1 MVEACRGVRAPGGK
15 NGAQTVVHDALCFF
29 FAVDASKR
37 ALVEAKNLSSGSP
50 SQQDRRLV
58 FGFATP
64 DSGFISRSTRDEKVF
79 AVGKTRLK
87 NATFL
92 AIESEACAT
101 STRAGVLCGV
111 SRRSRTMSLTNVTE
125 DLSGLSRAELVYKAK
140 LAEQAERCV
149 RPLLVSISAFP
160 PSRVARGR
168 RTEENLSSG
177 APGPDIRGSDLGS
190 GEPSAPPRSHGTTR
204 LSFASP
210 SPAAP
215 RIEPRA
221 RLAGPDLARDHTVS
235 SRIAR
240 IVNSNRDI
248 SSSAAPGDDTGA
260 LARAGARGTLARGLA
275 TATKPRPAAARRPPP
290 RLVRHREA
298 VPPRG
303 PARLGTRR
311 SVNARDNR
319 RFAFFFV
326 CVVFSRGGGGD
337 GRRRS
342 SSRRRSFPFVAR
354 ATHRTLPLPHPW
366 HLSNDFSRNQ
376 LRRDDGVHVQGG

>member
-1 MVEACRGVRAPGGK
+1 MVGEKNQARRKISGGPAESAEQATRVRFRDSRFL
-15 NGAQTVVHDALCFF
+15 VYFAL
-29 FAVDASKR
+29 DS
-37 ALVEAKNLSSGSP
+37 
-50 SQQDRRLV
+50 RRKS
-58 FGFATP
+58 F
-64 DSGFISRSTRDEKVF
+64 RR
-79 AVGKTRLK
+79 RQN

-92 AIESEACAT
+92 AIESEAT

-160 PSRVARGR
+160 PSRVACGR
-168 RTEENLSSG
+168 RTEENLSVRRAG
-177 APGPDIRGSDLGS
+177 ADIRGSDLGS

-204 LSFASP
+204 VSFASP

-240 IVNSNRDI
+240 IVNSNRDT
-248 SSSAAPGDDTGA
+248 SSSAAHGDD
-260 LARAGARGTLARGLA
+260 AGGLARGRRA
-275 TATKPRPAAARRPPP
+275 RYPRSRSRHSHEAALSPAEARQPPPAAEFDTARRCPLAAP
-290 RLVRHREA
+290 LDWAH
-298 VPPRG
+298 G
-303 PARLGTRR
+303 DQSTRVT
-311 SVNARDNR
+311 SVSFRV
-319 RFAFFFV
+319 FFV
-326 CVVFSRGGGGD
+326 RVVFLVVVVVVVRFRPSRLTD
-337 GRRRS
+337 S
-342 SSRRRSFPFVAR
+342 PTPPDHTLVVISTSRTS
-354 ATHRTLPLPHPW
+354 
-366 HLSNDFSRNQ
+366 LSNKQ

>member
-1 MVEACRGVRAPGGK
+1 MVEACRGVRGPGGK
-15 NGAQTVVHDALCFF
+15 NGAQTVVSEREIHFRRRPRE
-29 FAVDASKR
+29 ASVGREKNQ
-37 ALVEAKNLSSGSP
+37 AGQAKNLRGA
-50 SQQDRRLV
+50 RRVSRKATRVRFRDSRFLV
-58 FGFATP
+58 YFAL
-64 DSGFISRSTRDEKVF
+64 DSRRKSFRR
-79 AVGKTRLK
+79 RQN

-160 PSRVARGR
+160 PSRVACGR
-168 RTEENLSSG
+168 RTEENLSVWR
-177 APGPDIRGSDLGS
+177 AGPYILRSDLGS

-204 LSFASP
+204 VSFASP

-240 IVNSNRDI
+240 IVNSNRDT
-248 SSSAAPGDDTGA
+248 SSSAAHGDD
-260 LARAGARGTLARGLA
+260 AGGLARGRRA
-275 TATKPRPAAARRPPP
+275 RYPRSRSRHSHEAALSPAEARQPPPAAEFDTARRCPLAAP
-290 RLVRHREA
+290 LDWAH
-298 VPPRG
+298 G
-303 PARLGTRR
+303 DQSTRVT
-311 SVNARDNR
+311 SVSFRV
-319 RFAFFFV
+319 FFV
-326 CVVFSRGGGGD
+326 RVVFLVVVVVVVRFRPSRLTD
-337 GRRRS
+337 S
-342 SSRRRSFPFVAR
+342 PTPPDHTLVVISTSRTS
-354 ATHRTLPLPHPW
+354 
-366 HLSNDFSRNQ
+366 LSNKQ

>member
-1 MVEACRGVRAPGGK
+1 MVEACRGVRGPGGK
-15 NGAQTVVHDALCFF
+15 NGAQTVVSEREILFRRRPREASVGREKNQARRKISGGPAESAEQATRVRFRDSRFLVYFAL
-29 FAVDASKR
+29 DS
-37 ALVEAKNLSSGSP
+37 
-50 SQQDRRLV
+50 RRKS
-58 FGFATP
+58 F
-64 DSGFISRSTRDEKVF
+64 RR
-79 AVGKTRLK
+79 RQN

-160 PSRVARGR
+160 PSRVACGR
-168 RTEENLSSG
+168 RTEENLSVWR
-177 APGPDIRGSDLGS
+177 AGPYILRSDLGS

-204 LSFASP
+204 VSFASP

-240 IVNSNRDI
+240 IVNSNRDT
-248 SSSAAPGDDTGA
+248 SSSAAHGDDAGA
-260 LARAGARGTLARGLA
+260 LARGRRARYPRSRSRHSHEAALSPAEARH
-275 TATKPRPAAARRPPP
+275 PPP
-290 RLVRHREA
+290 RRSST
-298 VPPRG
+298 PRG
-303 PARLGTRR
+303 GAPSRPR
-311 SVNARDNR
+311 STGHTAI
-319 RFAFFFV
+319 
-326 CVVFSRGGGGD
+326 SQ
-337 GRRRS
+337 
-342 SSRRRSFPFVAR
+342 R
-354 ATHRTLPLPHPW
+354 A
-366 HLSNDFSRNQ
+366 
-376 LRRDDGVHVQGG
+376 